1 MGLPEWVL
9 PYKEPKTEI
18 KCING
23 HFYKYAVEYRY
34 NAEKKRTDKISGRLL
49 GRLSETE
56 GFVPSVKQSAA
67 ADSINLRKVDI
78 KTFGVFG
85 LFRSLLGDEI
95 KGILSLFKQE
105 VSEVLLI
112 VALYRFSH
120 QSAIKRMPHYHSTD
134 YCSEQWAKNG
144 IGAKNITQA
153 LSKVG
158 ENREALVNWMQKRIA
173 CPSASLSN
181 FLMID
186 STHIP
191 TVSEN
196 LHVNASGYNPQ
207 SSFDKQ
213 IRLMYIFSSELKQP
227 VYYRL
232 INGNIADISSMKAC
246 VEELNVKPVVF
257 VADKGFYS
265 KSNISALRQNKL
277 HFIIPLRRDNGL
289 VDYSIFQS
297 RNFKTEAKRYFTY
310 QNRIIWYY
318 EYQAEGNFIV
328 TYLDDELRVREEKDY
343 LNRCATHPE
352 EYTLEKF
359 KSKID
364 SFGTLTLI
372 YELPL
377 KPTPEELYQTYKQ
390 RNEVEVMFDAYKH
403 FLEADKTYMQDR
415 HVFEGWLM
423 ANFIAMIAYY
433 RLYTA
438 LKDAG
443 RLKNTSPKDV
453 VEFSKSIYK
462 MRSGDTWITTETTA
476 KVRALFKSLNIDYL
490 TEQS

>member
-1 MGLPEWVL
+1 MSLPAWVL

-34 NAEKKRTDKISGRLL
+34 NADKKRTDKISGRLL
-49 GRLSETE
+49 GRLSESE
-56 GFVPSVKQSAA
+56 GFIPSTRQSTTS
-67 ADSINLRKVDI
+67 DQLDLRKVDI
-78 KTFGVFG
+78 KNFGVFG
-85 LFRSLLGDEI
+85 LFYNLLGDDI
-95 KGILSLFKQE
+95 NGIISLFQPE

-120 QSAIKRMPHYHSTD
+120 QSPIKRMPFYHSND
-134 YCSEQWAKNG
+134 YCSEQWATKG
-144 IGAKNITQA
+144 INAKNITHA
-153 LSKVG
+153 LRKVG
-158 ENREALVNWMQKRIA
+158 ENREILVTWMQKRISS
-173 CPSASLSN
+173 PPASLSN

-191 TVSEN
+191 TLSDN
-196 LHVNASGYNPQ
+196 LHINAVGYNPQ

-232 INGNIADISSMKAC
+232 INGNIADISSMKTC

-265 KSNISALRQNKL
+265 KANAAALRQNKL
-277 HFIIPLRRDNGL
+277 HFIIPLRRDNSL
-289 VDYSIFQS
+289 IDYTFFQ
-297 RNFKTEAKRYFTY
+297 NQDFKKGAKSFFTY
-310 QNRIIWYY
+310 QNRIIWFY
-318 EYQAEGNFIV
+318 EYQSENNSIV
-328 TYLDDELRVREEKDY
+328 TYLDEELRVREEKDY
-343 LNRCATHPE
+343 LHRCITHPE
-352 EYTLEKF
+352 EYTPDKF
-359 KSKID
+359 ETKVNT
-364 SFGTLTLI
+364 FGTLTLI
-372 YELPL
+372 YDLPL
-377 KPTPEELYQTYKQ
+377 KPTPEELYLTYKQ

-443 RLKNTSPKDV
+443 KLNNTSPKDV
-453 VEFSKSIYK
+453 VEFSKAIYK
-462 MRSGDTWITTETTA
+462 MRRGDNWITSESTA
-476 KVRALFKSLNIDYL
+476 KMRKLLEVMNIDYL
-490 TEQS
+490 N

>member
-1 MGLPEWVL
+1 MGLPKWVL

-476 KVRALFKSLNIDYL
+476 KVRVLLKSLNIDYL

>member
-144 IGAKNITQA
+144 IGTKNITQA

-232 INGNIADISSMKAC
+232 INGNIADHTTGHFSK
-246 VEELNVKPVVF
+246 
-257 VADKGFYS
+257 KG
-265 KSNISALRQNKL
+265 
-277 HFIIPLRRDNGL
+277 
-289 VDYSIFQS
+289 V
-297 RNFKTEAKRYFTY
+297 
-310 QNRIIWYY
+310 
-318 EYQAEGNFIV
+318 
-328 TYLDDELRVREEKDY
+328 
-343 LNRCATHPE
+343 
-352 EYTLEKF
+352 
-359 KSKID
+359 
-364 SFGTLTLI
+364 
-372 YELPL
+372 
-377 KPTPEELYQTYKQ
+377 
-390 RNEVEVMFDAYKH
+390 
-403 FLEADKTYMQDR
+403 
-415 HVFEGWLM
+415 
-423 ANFIAMIAYY
+423 Y
-433 RLYTA
+433 RL
-438 LKDAG
+438 
-443 RLKNTSPKDV
+443 
-453 VEFSKSIYK
+453 
-462 MRSGDTWITTETTA
+462 
-476 KVRALFKSLNIDYL
+476 
-490 TEQS
+490 

>member
-1 MGLPEWVL
+1 MSLPGWVL

-34 NAEKKRTDKISGRLL
+34 NSAKKRTDKVSVKLL
-49 GRLSETE
+49 GRLSETD
-56 GFVPSVKQSAA
+56 GFIPSSKQSST
-67 ADSINLRKVDI
+67 DNQVDLRKVDI

-85 LFRSLLGDEI
+85 LFQSLLGEEI
-95 KGILSLFKQE
+95 HGILSLFKRE
-105 VSEVLLI
+105 VSEILLI
-112 VALYRFSH
+112 VALCRFAH

-134 YCSEQWAKNG
+134 YSSEHWSKVG
-144 IGAKNITQA
+144 INAKNISQA
-153 LSKVG
+153 LGKVG
-158 ENREALVNWMQKRIA
+158 ENREVIVAWMQKRIA
-173 CPSASLSN
+173 SPPASLSN

-196 LHVNASGYNPQ
+196 LNINSAGYNPL

-232 INGNIADISSMKAC
+232 INGNIADISSMKTC

-257 VADKGFYS
+257 IADKGFYS
-265 KSNISALRQNKL
+265 KNNTSALRENKM
-277 HFIIPLRRDNGL
+277 HFIIPLRRDNKL
-289 VDYSIFQS
+289 IDYTFFQN
-297 RNFKTEAKRYFTY
+297 RDFKKSAKYFFTY

-318 EYQAEGNFIV
+318 EYQVENNFII
-328 TYLDDELRVREEKDY
+328 TYLDDELRVREEKDF

-352 EYTLEKF
+352 VYTLEKF
-359 KSKID
+359 EAKINT
-364 SFGTLTLI
+364 FGTLTLM

-433 RLYTA
+433 RLYAA
-438 LKDAG
+438 LKEAG
-443 RLKNTSPKDV
+443 KLSNTSPKDV
-453 VEFSKSIYK
+453 VEFSKSVYK
-462 MRSGDTWITTETTA
+462 MRSGGMWITTETTA
-476 KVRALFKSLNIDYL
+476 KVRTLLNSLKIDYL
-490 TEQS
+490 NEQS

>member
-1 MGLPEWVL
+1 MSLPAWVL

-23 HFYKYAVEYRY
+23 KYYKYAVEYRY
-34 NAEKKRTDKISGRLL
+34 NADRKRIDKISGRLL
-49 GRLSETE
+49 GRLTEKE
-56 GFVPSVKQSAA
+56 GFVPSSKQSFT
-67 ADSINLRKVDI
+67 DSIDIRKVDI

-85 LFRSLLGDEI
+85 LFCSLLRDEI
-95 KGILSLFKQE
+95 NGILSLFKPE
-105 VSEVLLI
+105 VSEVLLA

-120 QSAIKRMPHYHSTD
+120 QSAIKRMPQYHTTD
-134 YCSEQWAKNG
+134 YCSEHWAQKG
-144 IGAKNITQA
+144 INPKSITQA
-153 LSKVG
+153 LRRVG
-158 ENREALVNWMQKRIA
+158 ENREILVNWMQARIA
-173 CPSASLSN
+173 YPSSSLSN

-196 LHVNASGYNPQ
+196 LYVNAPGYNPQ

-232 INGNIADISSMKAC
+232 INGNIADISSMKTC

-265 KSNISALRQNKL
+265 KNNTSALRKNKL
-277 HFIIPLRRDNGL
+277 HFIIPLRRDNSL
-289 VDYSIFQS
+289 IDYTFFQS
-297 RNFKTEAKRYFTY
+297 RDFKVEAKCYFRY

-318 EYQAEGNFIV
+318 EYQAGDNFLV
-328 TYLDDELRVREEKDY
+328 TYLDEELRVREEKDY
-343 LNRCATHPE
+343 LNRCLTHPE
-352 EYTLEKF
+352 EYTPEKF
-359 KSKID
+359 KTKID

-415 HVFEGWLM
+415 LVFEGWLM

-433 RLYTA
+433 RLYTSI
-438 LKDAG
+438 KEAG
-443 RLKNTSPKDV
+443 KLKNTSPKDI
-453 VEFSKSIYK
+453 VEMSKSIYK
-462 MRSGDTWITTETTA
+462 IRIGNTWITSETTA
-476 KVRALFKSLNIDYL
+476 KAKALLNSLNVDYL
-490 TEQS
+490 N

>member
-1 MGLPEWVL
+1 
-9 PYKEPKTEI
+9 
-18 KCING
+18 
-23 HFYKYAVEYRY
+23 
-34 NAEKKRTDKISGRLL
+34 
-49 GRLSETE
+49 
-56 GFVPSVKQSAA
+56 
-67 ADSINLRKVDI
+67 
-78 KTFGVFG
+78 
-85 LFRSLLGDEI
+85 
-95 KGILSLFKQE
+95 
-105 VSEVLLI
+105 
-112 VALYRFSH
+112 
-120 QSAIKRMPHYHSTD
+120 
-134 YCSEQWAKNG
+134 
-144 IGAKNITQA
+144 
-153 LSKVG
+153 
-158 ENREALVNWMQKRIA
+158 
-173 CPSASLSN
+173 
-181 FLMID
+181 
-186 STHIP
+186 
-191 TVSEN
+191 
-196 LHVNASGYNPQ
+196 
-207 SSFDKQ
+207 
-213 IRLMYIFSSELKQP
+213 MYIFSSELKQP

-476 KVRALFKSLNIDYL
+476 KVRVLLKSLNIDYL

>member
-476 KVRALFKSLNIDYL
+476 KVRVLLKSLNIDYL

>member
-265 KSNISALRQNKL
+265 KANISALRQNKL

-328 TYLDDELRVREEKDY
+328 TYLDDELRVKEEKDY

-476 KVRALFKSLNIDYL
+476 KVRVLFKSLNIDYL